1 MIPVVSLSVLLLF
14 EYPTVN
20 GGENSLL
27 SMTEE
32 LSRRGVEFQAAGPAD
47 GPLADRLRQQDIPIL
62 PLELF
67 DSTGSRYELEEC
79 RRRIKTLL
87 TNSLSSN
94 SPVDVVHSN
103 SLAMSRIVGPVVHQL
118 GVPSIGHIRD
128 IINIS
133 RRATMDI
140 DLNRRVLAVS
150 QATKE
155 HHCLAGISRDK
166 SFVLYNGIDLETFQP
181 RPISYQLHRSLH
193 IPDASPIVLSI
204 GQIILRKGLDT
215 LLSAAAPLAL
225 KNPNVH
231 FVHVGAR
238 YSVKDEAIQHEA
250 ELKRLSNEGELA
262 GRFHFAGTRDD
273 VPQILNDATIL
284 VHTAKQEPLG
294 RVLLEAAACGIPIVA
309 TSAGGTREI
318 LSAAECGTVVAIG
331 DADELSREI
340 EILLNDKERR
350 LSIGSAARKAIEERF
365 DVKLRATEL
374 LHHYESVANRCC

>member
-1 MIPVVSLSVLLLF
+1 VTRALS
-14 EYPTVN
+14 YT
-20 GGENSLL
+20 
-27 SMTEE
+27 TEST
-32 LSRRGVEFQAAGPAD
+32 SRHFSRGQ
-47 GPLADRLRQQDIPIL
+47 LAIS
-62 PLELF
+62 
-67 DSTGSRYELEEC
+67 ST
-79 RRRIKTLL
+79 
-87 TNSLSSN
+87 
-94 SPVDVVHSN
+94 
-103 SLAMSRIVGPVVHQL
+103 
-118 GVPSIGHIRD
+118 
-128 IINIS
+128 
-133 RRATMDI
+133 
-140 DLNRRVLAVS
+140 
-150 QATKE
+150 
-155 HHCLAGISRDK
+155 
-166 SFVLYNGIDLETFQP
+166 
-181 RPISYQLHRSLH
+181 
-193 IPDASPIVLSI
+193 IVLSI